1 MLNYFNLVGRLI
13 KITKPS
19 KQDGKTISIITLAI
33 PRSVKNCDGY
43 YDTDFIEVNCFDS
56 VATTVFDY
64 CKKGDLV
71 GVKGRI
77 QTDRYNTEEGERF
90 ITEVV
95 AEKVTF
101 LSGKTK

>member
-64 CKKGDLV
+64 CKKGDIIAI
-71 GVKGRI
+71 KGRI
-77 QTDRYNTEEGERF
+77 QSKTTEENGINKDLLEL
-90 ITEVV
+90 I
-95 AEKVTF
+95 AEKISF
-101 LSGKTK
+101 LTNEV